1 MKKWLYIVAPA
12 VMLVVFTFFYFGQA
26 KSLAQKELEDKAKIE
41 EKRLE
46 EEAKRAAIEEK
57 ARLDAAK
64 RAEEREAEAAK
75 KEADRVAKFL
85 AEGAEIQ
92 QATDEYSTEA
102 DRYAKEIS
110 ELEIRLDTLRKQKED
125 LNAQVLASA
134 KRVEQAQIDKRNAE
148 IEIQRKTEVMVNRAE
163 ASTLAQMPAPVT
175 TGRR

>member
-1 MKKWLYIVAPA
+1 MKKWLYIIAPA
-12 VMLVVFTFFYFGQA
+12 VMLVVFTFFYFSQA
-26 KSLAQKELEDKAKIE
+26 
-41 EKRLE
+41 KRLE
-46 EEAKRAAIEEK
+46 EQEIARQEAIEQKRQEDEAKRAAIEEK

-92 QATDEYSTEA
+92 QATDEYNAEA
-102 DRYAKEIS
+102 DRYAKEIAA
-110 ELEIRLDTLRKQKED
+110 LEIKLDTLRKQKEE

-148 IEIQRKTEVMVNRAE
+148 IEIQRKTEVMINRAE
-163 ASTLAQMPAPVT
+163 SSTLAQMPAPVT